1 MLAAA
6 FAHAGW
12 NFLAKGAGGGAAF
25 VWLFSLCSALL
36 LTPIVMADA
45 IADDGLHLDA
55 GDVGLMAGSGVL
67 HAWYFVSLQRAYR
80 DGDLS
85 FVYPLARGTGPL
97 LATVAAIVVLDERP
111 SLLALLGSALIVG
124 AVLSIA
130 IGRAGWSEQGSAPL
144 FALVTGVSIAAYTL
158 WDKHAVDAAAQT
170 PEIYLWGTML
180 TEVLLLA
187 PVILFGDPARR
198 PRWRAALP
206 RALAVGGL
214 SALAYV
220 LVLYALERAPV
231 SYVAPAREVSIVVGA
246 ALGVGVL
253 AEADGARRLAAAGA
267 IVAGLAA
274 LALG

>member
-1 MLAAA
+1 VLAAA

-36 LTPIVMADA
+36 LSPLVAVDA
-45 IADDGLHLDA
+45 LAGGGLDLSL

-85 FVYPLARGTGPL
+85 FVYPLARGVGPL
-97 LATVAAIVVLDERP
+97 LATVAAIVLLDERP
-111 SLLALLGSALIVG
+111 SALALLGGAMIVG

-130 IGRAGWSEQGSAPL
+130 IGRAGWREQGAAPL

-158 WDKHAVDAAAQT
+158 WDKHAVDVAGQT
-170 PEIYLWGTML
+170 PEVYLWGTML
-180 TEVLLLA
+180 TEVLLLS
-187 PVILFGDPARR
+187 PVVIWGDPARR
-198 PRWRAALP
+198 PPWRAELP
-206 RALAVGGL
+206 RAFAVGGL

-220 LVLYALERAPV
+220 LVLYALRRAPV

-253 AEADGARRLAAAGA
+253 SEADGARRLAAAGA